1 MIISDSTSLIILNN
15 VKRLDLL
22 EVFGKVYIP
31 KKVYEEINI
40 KNDFILPDFIEIKKI
55 KRDELYFYLT
65 KILDE
70 GESEAIVLAKD
81 MSLGLIID
89 EKKGRKIAKNLNI
102 KILGFLGVLFLN
114 YKNNIISRKEIIKII
129 DSAKKMGYR
138 ISEKLLEDFFESLNK
153 DY

>member
-15 VKRLDLL
+15 IKRLDLL
-22 EVFGKVYIP
+22 EVFGRVYIP

-55 KRDELYFYLT
+55 KKDELYFYLI

-70 GESEAIVLAKD
+70 GESEAIVLAKE
-81 MSLGLIID
+81 MNLGLIID

-102 KILGFLGVLFLN
+102 KILGFLGILFIN
-114 YKNNIISRKEIIKII
+114 YQKKKTSKEEIIKII
-129 DSAKKMGYR
+129 DDAKKMGYR
-138 ISEKLLEDFFESLNK
+138 ISDKLLKDFFESLNK

>member
-22 EVFGKVYIP
+22 EVFGRVYIP

-40 KNDFILPDFIEIKKI
+40 KNDFVLPDFIEIKKI
-55 KRDELYFYLT
+55 KKDELYFYLI

-70 GESEAIVLAKD
+70 GESEAIVLAKE
-81 MSLGLIID
+81 MNLGLIID

-102 KILGFLGVLFLN
+102 KILGFLGILFIN
-114 YKNNIISRKEIIKII
+114 YKKKKTSKEEIIKII
-129 DSAKKMGYR
+129 DDAKKMGYR
-138 ISEKLLEDFFESLNK
+138 ISDKLLKDFFESLNK